1 MAETWD
7 MIVVGGGPGGLT
19 AGLYAARMGLR
30 VIVLEAGV
38 CGGRMMNAWR
48 VENFPG
54 FESTTGSELAAKM
67 HDQAAKAGAVLR
79 EMTRV
84 EKLKLKG
91 SAKVAVSA
99 DGEQFRAPSII
110 LATGAC
116 DAELG
121 VPGESEYKGRGVSYC
136 ATCDGPLYRGKT
148 VVVVGGGNTAAV
160 DTIFLANIVKKVY
173 VVHRRDQLRAEK
185 TYAER
190 LLKTPNVEVVWDA
203 VVTAVLGAE
212 TVTGVRLHNKKSGR
226 EWDQPAQG
234 VFIAVGCHSSSSI
247 VAPAG
252 VKVSDQGDIL
262 VDSNKQTNI
271 PGVYAVGDVT
281 GEPRQIVRACGDA
294 VVAVVHWL
302 SVKPTARF

>member
-1 MAETWD
+1 MTETWD
-7 MIVVGGGPGGLT
+7 LIVVGGGPGGLT

-30 VIVLEAGV
+30 VIVLEAGIS
-38 CGGRMMNAWR
+38 GGRMLNAWR
-48 VENFPG
+48 VENYPG
-54 FESTTGSELAAKM
+54 FEATTGSELAAKM
-67 HDQAAKAGAVLR
+67 REQAVKAGAVIR

-84 EKLKLKG
+84 EKLRLTG
-91 SAKVAVSA
+91 SAKVAISA
-99 DGEQFRAPSII
+99 DGEQFRAPAII
-110 LATGAC
+110 LAMGAC

-160 DTIFLANIVKKVY
+160 DTLFLANLAKKVY
-173 VVHRRDQLRAEK
+173 LVHRRDQLRAEK
-185 TYAER
+185 TYADR
-190 LLKTPNVEVVWDA
+190 LLNTPNVEVVWDTFM
-203 VVTAVLGAE
+203 TAVLGVE

-226 EWDQPAQG
+226 EWDQPTQA

-247 VAPAG
+247 VVPAG
-252 VKVSDQGDIL
+252 VKVDRQGDIL
-262 VDSNKQTNI
+262 VDSNQQTNS

>member
-1 MAETWD
+1 MAETCD

-19 AGLYAARMGLR
+19 AGLYAARMGLK

-38 CGGRMMNAWR
+38 CGGRMINAWR
-48 VENFPG
+48 VENYPG
-54 FESTTGSELAAKM
+54 FESTTGYELATKM
-67 HDQAAKAGAVLR
+67 QDQAAKAGAVLR

-84 EKLKLKG
+84 MKLKLTG
-91 SAKVAVSA
+91 STKVAVSA
-99 DGEQFRAPSII
+99 DGEQFRAPAVI
-110 LATGAC
+110 LAMGAC

-121 VPGESEYKGRGVSYC
+121 VSGESEYKGRGVSYC

-160 DTIFLANIVKKVY
+160 DALFLANIVKEVY

-190 LLKTPNVEVVWDA
+190 LLKTPNVKVVWDS
-203 VVTAVLGAE
+203 VVTAVLGGE

-234 VFIAVGCHSSSSI
+234 VFIAVGCHSSSAI

-252 VKVSDQGDIL
+252 IKANEQGDIL
-262 VDSNKQTNI
+262 VDSNRQTNI

-294 VVAVVHWL
+294 VVAVLHWL
-302 SVKPTARF
+302 SVKPTTRF